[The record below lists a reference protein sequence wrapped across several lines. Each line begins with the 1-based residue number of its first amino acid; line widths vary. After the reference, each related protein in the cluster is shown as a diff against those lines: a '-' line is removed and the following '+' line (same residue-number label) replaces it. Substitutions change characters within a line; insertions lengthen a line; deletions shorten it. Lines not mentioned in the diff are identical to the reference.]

1 MVAAQ
6 VSRRIIPVKTFVF
19 RRLLMLVP
27 SVFGVVT
34 LVFFLIHMVPGDPV
48 DLMLGE
54 AASASDRNELRHS
67 LGLNQPIIAQYW
79 RFIAGLVRG
88 DLGNSF
94 FYREPVLRI
103 IAGYYPATLEL
114 ALLGMLVA
122 ITLAFPLGII
132 AASRPYSLY
141 DNGAIFFSLLGVSMP
156 NFWLGPML
164 ILIFALKFSWF
175 PVSGREGFTSVVLPA
190 LTLGTA
196 MAGVLSRMIRSSLLE
211 VMGEEYITAARSR
224 GLGESRVWLRH
235 ALKNAFIP
243 AISLVGLQFGAL
255 LSGAIITETIFSWP
269 GIGRLLI
276 GAIFSRDYPLV
287 QGCILAIALT
297 YLGIGLAVDLIY
309 AWVDPRVRYDAV
321 QS

>member
-1 MVAAQ
+1 
-6 VSRRIIPVKTFVF
+6 
-19 RRLLMLVP
+19 MLVP

-54 AASASDRNELRHS
+54 TASVSDRNELRHS
-67 LGLNQPIIAQYW
+67 LGLNQPIITQYW

-103 IAGYYPATLEL
+103 ITGYYPATLEL

-141 DNGAIFFSLLGVSMP
+141 DTGAILFSLLGVSMP

-175 PVSGREGFTSVVLPA
+175 PVSGREGLISIVLPA

-211 VMGEEYITAARSR
+211 VMSEEYITAARSR
-224 GLGESRVWLRH
+224 GLRESRVWLVH

-243 AISLVGLQFGAL
+243 AISLIGLQFGAL

-287 QGCILAIALT
+287 QGCILAIAFT